1 LDDEARNPPGQDFG
15 KLREPVLAVATI
27 LRSFN
32 TDDRFTD
39 FVLGESFLPSNYRLD
54 EDLFRS
60 PTVFNF
66 YPPNFPLGG
75 SGLVGPEFDLQS
87 TALALA
93 RINLMNALVYISI
106 PPDPNTRPLGTRI
119 NPSSEDGMAF
129 YAQNGPDNLVNSLNT
144 LMLHG
149 TMSDDMRTVVL
160 NAVSGISDP
169 LQMAQYAI
177 YLIATSSSYQ
187 VQR

>member
-1 LDDEARNPPGQDFG
+1 
-15 KLREPVLAVATI
+15 
-27 LRSFN
+27 
-32 TDDRFTD
+32 
-39 FVLGESFLPSNYRLD
+39 
-54 EDLFRS
+54 
-60 PTVFNF
+60 VFNF

-93 RINLMNALVYISI
+93 RLNLMNALVYIGI
-106 PPDPNTRPLGTRI
+106 PPDANRPLGTRI
-119 NPSSEDGMAF
+119 PPNEMAA
-129 YAQNGPDNLVNSLNT
+129 YAQNGPDNLVSSLNT

-149 TMSDDMRTVVL
+149 TMSDDMRAVVL

-169 LQMAQYAI
+169 LMMAQYAI
-177 YLIATSSSYQ
+177 YLISTSSSYQ